1 MKNYEEIIKM
11 FNLNAGED
19 EIYFNNK
26 GEVEAENVE
35 ITNDYT
41 WSEAA
46 GMLYGSEC
54 DYFIVLRDG
63 INLTEEEYEKFN
75 FKFNDKSERY
85 NESGQEYGK
94 NKSYEYYNQGINL
107 SGCEV
112 YILYNNYNNN
122 NIDSYNVD
130 IYTIK

>member
-11 FNLNAGED
+11 FEIED
-19 EIYFNNK
+19 EKVYFSNK
-26 GEVEAENVE
+26 GLVNAEDVT
-35 ITNDYT
+35 ISNDFI
-41 WSEAA
+41 WSECG

-54 DYFIVLRDG
+54 NCFVVLREG
-63 INLTEEEYEKFN
+63 KELSEEEYEKFD
-75 FKFNDKSERY
+75 FAYVDKTEKY
-85 NESGQEYGK
+85 NESGEEYGK
-94 NKSYEYYNQGINL
+94 DRSYSYFNEGINL

-122 NIDSYNVD
+122 SIDSYNVD